1 MKKELTIAE
10 RLALMP
16 ISEKA
21 RLMFLIKKREKE
33 IEKESQNIKEKEK

>member
-16 ISEKA
+16 QSEKA

-33 IEKESQNIKEKEK
+33 SQKNKEKEK